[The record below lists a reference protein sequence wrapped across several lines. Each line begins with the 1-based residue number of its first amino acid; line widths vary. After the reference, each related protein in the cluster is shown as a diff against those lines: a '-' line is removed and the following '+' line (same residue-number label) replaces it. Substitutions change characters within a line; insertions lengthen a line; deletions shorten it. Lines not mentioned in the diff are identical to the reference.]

1 MKTSLEI
8 KSVRKS
14 FGSNEV
20 LKGISFRIEAGEVV
34 SLLGANG
41 AGKSTL
47 IKILSGAYS
56 EFEGEV
62 LMNGKPANISS
73 PLTARTE
80 GIETVHQKIN
90 EGIIYG
96 LTVAENLL
104 FDRIALGE
112 VSNLASPAKMVRES
126 KEIMKELD
134 LNWDDATLSG
144 DVFDFA
150 T

>member
-1 MKTSLEI
+1 MKKSLEI
-8 KSVRKS
+8 RSIRKS

-20 LKGISFRIEAGEVV
+20 LKGISFRIEPGEIV

-47 IKILSGAYS
+47 IKILSGAYTD
-56 EFEGEV
+56 FDGEI
-62 LMNGKPANISS
+62 LINGEPVKFNS
-73 PLTARTE
+73 PLQARFV

-90 EGIIYG
+90 EGTIAG

-112 VSNLASPAKMVRES
+112 ISKFASPRKILKAAKPILKAM
-126 KEIMKELD
+126 I
-134 LNWDDATLSG
+134 
-144 DVFDFA
+144 
-150 T
+150 

>member
-62 LMNGKPANISS
+62 LMNGKPAN
-73 PLTARTE
+73 TA
-80 GIETVHQKIN
+80 H
-90 EGIIYG
+90 
-96 LTVAENLL
+96 L
-104 FDRIALGE
+104 
-112 VSNLASPAKMVRES
+112 
-126 KEIMKELD
+126 
-134 LNWDDATLSG
+134 
-144 DVFDFA
+144 
-150 T
+150 